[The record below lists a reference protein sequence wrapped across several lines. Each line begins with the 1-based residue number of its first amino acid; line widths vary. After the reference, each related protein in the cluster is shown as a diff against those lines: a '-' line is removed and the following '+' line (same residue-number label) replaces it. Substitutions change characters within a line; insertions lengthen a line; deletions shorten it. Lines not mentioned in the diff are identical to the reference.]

1 MHSRWLGLNFPSFPA
16 PGQFMVGPLAATG
29 GRPDSHM
36 PACPLALNKFGQDIP
51 PFANIFAFS
60 LIGFQ
65 FSFFYFPAPR
75 QFSRG
80 RPAGETGDSAGRHG
94 QAGQGTPGA
103 AGQGMRGVPA
113 GMRAL
118 LPLAPRK
125 IAVGNSAYRREALAP
140 PTKNFPRLFRR
151 NSPCG
156 RAPAVLSPQ
165 GRFYREF
172 YPK

>member
-1 MHSRWLGLNFPSFPA
+1 MGLNFPSFPA

-29 GRPDSHM
+29 GRP
-36 PACPLALNKFGQDIP
+36 ACTLALNKSGQDIP

-65 FSFFYFPAPR
+65 FSFLYFPAPR

-80 RPAGETGDSAGRHG
+80 RPAGETGDSAGRHV
-94 QAGQGTPGA
+94 Q

-156 RAPAVLSPQ
+156 RAPAVISPQ

-172 YPK
+172 G

>member
-1 MHSRWLGLNFPSFPA
+1 
-16 PGQFMVGPLAATG
+16 MVGPPAAKG
-29 GRPDSHM
+29 GRPGGHS
-36 PACPLALNKFGQDIP
+36 PAWLLALNKFGQDIP

-80 RPAGETGDSAGRHG
+80 RPAGKTGDRASRHD
-94 QAGQGTPGA
+94 QAGHVRPGA
-103 AGQGMRGVPA
+103 ADQGMRGVPA

-151 NSPCG
+151 KTPCG

-165 GRFYREF
+165 GRFYREI
-172 YPK
+172 YPKE

>member
-1 MHSRWLGLNFPSFPA
+1 
-16 PGQFMVGPLAATG
+16 MVGPPAATG
-29 GRPDSHM
+29 GRPGGRT
-36 PACPLALNKFGQDIP
+36 PACPLALNKFGQDFP

-65 FSFFYFPAPR
+65 FSVFYFPAPR

-80 RPAGETGDSAGRHG
+80 RPAGKTSDSAVRQATTG
-94 QAGQGTPGA
+94 QARQTRVCVACGGVA
-103 AGQGMRGVPA
+103 AGI
-113 GMRAL
+113 RAL

-151 NSPCG
+151 KTPCV
-156 RAPAVLSPQ
+156 RAIAAGPLLP
-165 GRFYREF
+165 RILII
-172 YPK
+172 